1 MNEQKQQMSVE
12 EVLQL
17 TINNLKGIQVPVELS
32 ESIGVPILRNIN
44 NIQLCLNAFHEQR
57 EQKAQEEQE
66 EPEDE

>member
-1 MNEQKQQMSVE
+1 MNEQKQMSVE

-32 ESIGVPILRNIN
+32 ESVGIPILRNIN

-57 EQKAQEEQE
+57 EQEEQE
-66 EPEDE
+66 EPADE

>member
-1 MNEQKQQMSVE
+1 MNEQKQMSVE

-44 NIQLCLNAFHEQR
+44 NIQLCLNAFHEQK
-57 EQKAQEEQE
+57 EQKEQE
-66 EPEDE
+66 ESANE